1 MTPPAD
7 PKRYKN
13 HRFPGEIISHG
24 VWLYYRFPLSYRDV
38 QELLLEHGI
47 DVTHEAIRQW
57 CLKFGQ
63 EYANPLKRRRPRTGD
78 KWHLDEVFVT
88 INGKRHY
95 LWRAVDQD
103 DNVLLASWHCAGL
116 ADGRIGRIKALLA
129 PPPWPHP
136 PSAPCRRPRLAHGA
150 GGARCAPRQPTGA
163 ARSQAQRGLDR
174 QRRMG
179 ASEASRVVRGEGLQ
193 RWQGGGFQSAAW
205 LRGIGCSAWDNLHTE

>member
-38 QELLLEHGI
+38 QELLCERGI

-63 EYANPLKRRRPRTGD
+63 DYANRLKRRRAQPGD

-103 DNVLLASWHCAGL
+103 DNVLDILIQSRRNKHAPEASSCRR
-116 ADGRIGRIKALLA
+116 GRIEKR
-129 PPPWPHP
+129 
-136 PSAPCRRPRLAHGA
+136 
-150 GGARCAPRQPTGA
+150 GGI
-163 ARSQAQRGLDR
+163 
-174 QRRMG
+174 
-179 ASEASRVVRGEGLQ
+179 ASRVGPKSRVRSGLPREQ
-193 RWQGGGFQSAAW
+193 IGPERGGHSSYARSA
-205 LRGIGCSAWDNLHTE
+205 STT